1 MFYLFQVNL
10 TPEYRSSITMAKKI
24 QSTLEHTTLK
34 RLTSTTE
41 IWYDPNPLESIIK
54 EDREIYQNY
63 FDMEENEDFG
73 KYSPWVLRI
82 QLDFR
87 RKLDKGLAMESI
99 CARIMEE
106 FEGDLK
112 CWHSDD
118 NANNLLI
125 LVRIVGDEKSVEEEG
140 SRMEEDVFL
149 KRIEQNILNDITL
162 CGIKN
167 ISR

>member
-1 MFYLFQVNL
+1 
-10 TPEYRSSITMAKKI
+10 MAKKI

-34 RLTSTTE
+34 RLTSSTE
-41 IWYDPNPLESIIK
+41 IWYDPNPLESIIE
-54 EDREIYQNY
+54 EDKEIYQTY
-63 FDMEENEDFG
+63 FEMEENEDISR
-73 KYSPWVLRI
+73 YSPWVLRI
-82 QLDFR
+82 KLDFR
-87 RKLDKGLAMESI
+87 RKLDKGLPMEQI
-99 CARIMEE
+99 CARITEE

-125 LVRIVGDEKSVEEEG
+125 LVRIIGDDKDTEEDG
-140 SRMEEDVFL
+140 GRMEEDVFL

-167 ISR
+167 ISRYSFICHLVYV